1 MVSRTA
7 QSSLVVQWLRLH
19 ISNAGAVGLIPGWG
33 TNIPPASQHKQKKKK
48 SYKEIQLKNAHYI
61 KLAFEIHI

>member
-1 MVSRTA
+1 MVSKNA

-48 SYKEIQLKNAHYI
+48 KKSFKEIQLKNAHCI
-61 KLAFEIHI
+61 ILG

>member
-1 MVSRTA
+1 MVSKNA

-48 SYKEIQLKNAHYI
+48 KKVLKKFN
-61 KLAFEIHI
+61 